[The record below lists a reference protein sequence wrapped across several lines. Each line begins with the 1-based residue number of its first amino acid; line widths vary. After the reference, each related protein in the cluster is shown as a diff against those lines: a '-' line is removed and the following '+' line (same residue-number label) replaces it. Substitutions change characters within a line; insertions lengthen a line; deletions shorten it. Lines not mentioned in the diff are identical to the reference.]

1 MRSVVDVTVPPV
13 FAAAVARYADVLVIV
28 SPPRCASTALARVF
42 WEHPRVGYYS
52 HEPFETSYFDG
63 APLAE
68 AAAKIADPLTL
79 RDVPSLADRA
89 HGEALVIKE
98 MPYQVGEHFPLLA
111 ALSTRPLTFMVR
123 DPRKAIAS
131 RMVKKQQAGDD
142 PNYPH
147 VETGWDLLASQ
158 ISHCRDRNIPF
169 SIVDAA
175 DFRTHPEQVLPRL
188 CERLGLEYTP
198 DMLTW
203 SVADDVDLDNL
214 EGRHRHLY
222 ARVLG
227 SDAIQPVT
235 EPVPPLTW
243 FPATDG
249 WRAHVAHCMDVYEAL
264 RRDPARVRVAAG

>member
-1 MRSVVDVTVPPV
+1 MTVPPA
-13 FAAAVARYADVLVIV
+13 FASAVARYADVLVIV

-42 WEHPRVGYYS
+42 WEHPTVGYYS

-68 AAAKIADPLTL
+68 AAEKIADPLTL
-79 RDVPSLADRA
+79 RDVPSFADRV
-89 HGEALVIKE
+89 HGESIVIKE
-98 MPYQVGEHFPLLA
+98 MPYQVGDHFPLLA

-131 RMVKKQQAGDD
+131 RMVKKQEAGDD
-142 PNYPH
+142 PNYPK
-147 VETGWDLLASQ
+147 VETGWDLLAAQ
-158 ISHCRDRNIPF
+158 IGHCRDRGIPF
-169 SIVDAA
+169 AIVEAA
-175 DFRTHPEQVLPRL
+175 DLRTHPGAVLPQL
-188 CERLGLEYTP
+188 CEQLGLAYSP
-198 DMLTW
+198 ALLDW
-203 SVADDVDLDNL
+203 SVAHDVDLDNL
-214 EGRHRHLY
+214 GGRHQHLY

-249 WRAHVAHCMDVYEAL
+249 WRAHVSHCMDVYETL
-264 RRDPARVRVAAG
+264 SNDPARIRVPHA